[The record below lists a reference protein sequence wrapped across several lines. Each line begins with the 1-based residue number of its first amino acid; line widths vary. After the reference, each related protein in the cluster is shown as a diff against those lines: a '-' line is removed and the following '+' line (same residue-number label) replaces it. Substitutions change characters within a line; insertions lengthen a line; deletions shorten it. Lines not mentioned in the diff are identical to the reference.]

1 MDHYGLPSE
10 RRIPMAAP
18 RFAAGQVNRML
29 TQVYEGMTVCDQAG
43 DKIGTV
49 EYVYLGELTE
59 ADEEEYG
66 FGASTASALGSSEG
80 SLIEEFAR
88 DVILTEQVPDTLRDW
103 LLHQGF
109 IRINSTGFFAADRYA
124 TPAQIASIS
133 NDHVMLRVSRNE
145 LIKA

>member
-1 MDHYGLPSE
+1 
-10 RRIPMAAP
+10 MAAP
-18 RFAAGQVNRML
+18 RFEAGQVNHML

-59 ADEEEYG
+59 ADEAYG
-66 FGASTASALGSSEG
+66 FVGSTAPAFGSSEG
-80 SLIEEFAR
+80 SLIEELAR

-109 IRINSTGFFAADRYA
+109 IRINSTGFFAVDRYA
-124 TPAQIASIS
+124 TPEQIASIS